1 MMETSVTE
9 WIVLGVWQFVVSS
22 LLRWIGFIKGYDMAS
37 ETIRIELKAVLKRGE
52 Q

>member
-1 MMETSVTE
+1 MMETSITE
-9 WIVLGVWQFVVSS
+9 WIVFGVWQFAVSS
-22 LLRWIGFIKGYDMAS
+22 LLIFLGFLKGYDMAS